1 MISPL
6 DRHEKIALSFSGGK
20 DSLACVYLL
29 RDRLDDITIYHVDT
43 GDLLP
48 EMRESVARVEAFA
61 PHFVRIETH
70 VSDWIAEHGLPTDL
84 LPHSAH
90 PVGQVMGE
98 PRHRLV
104 GRYDCCYANLMWP
117 VFERVQADGNTLLIR
132 GTKRVDMNRLPA
144 QDGEVVFGV
153 EIHLPL
159 LEWSHEQVFAFLA
172 LNSVPIP
179 RVYELVTN
187 SPECARC
194 SAWWGERRAEYLK
207 KYHPQLWRDYD
218 DRLQI
223 VINEIALPLA
233 MLKRE
238 AGVE

>member
-1 MISPL
+1 MSPL
-6 DRHEKIALSFSGGK
+6 DRHQKIALSFSGGK

-29 RDRLDDITIYHVDT
+29 RDRLDDITLYHVDT

-48 EMRESVARVEAFA
+48 EMRESVSRVESLA
-61 PHFVRIETH
+61 PHFVRIDTD
-70 VSDWIAEHGLPTDL
+70 VARWIAQWGLPSDL
-84 LPHSAH
+84 VPHSSH
-90 PVGQVMGE
+90 SIGQAMGE
-98 PRHRLV
+98 SERRLTS
-104 GRYDCCYANLMWP
+104 RYDCCYQNLMWP
-117 VFERVQADGNTLLIR
+117 LFARVHADGNTLLIR
-132 GTKRVDMNRLPA
+132 GTKRVDMVRLPA
-144 QDGEVVFGV
+144 SEGDIVDGV
-153 EIHLPL
+153 ELHYPL
-159 LEWSHEQVFAFLA
+159 LEWSNEQVFAFLA
-172 LNSVPIP
+172 LNNVPLP
-179 RVYELVTN
+179 RVYDYVTN